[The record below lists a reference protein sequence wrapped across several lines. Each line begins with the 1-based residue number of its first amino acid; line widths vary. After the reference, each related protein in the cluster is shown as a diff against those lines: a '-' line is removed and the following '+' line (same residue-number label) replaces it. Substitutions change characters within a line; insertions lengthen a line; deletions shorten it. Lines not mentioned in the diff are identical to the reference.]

1 MKSILRK
8 EKDFS
13 VSNWSGGKTKE
24 LAIFPADS
32 KYADREFIYR
42 LSSATVDLDESDFT
56 MLPDYDR
63 VLMVLQ
69 GSTVLTYNGKKTV
82 HLDELEQDSFD
93 GAWETKSYGRIT
105 DFNLMTR
112 KGCAGK
118 VDVIRPEAEA
128 AEVGDTLESGLK
140 RRTHAIYCKEGYI
153 IVNAA
158 DGQKMVSQ
166 GQLLVM
172 EFGEEEPAYTVM
184 GNGVA
189 IRSQIAFDEGAPG
202 YAEYE
207 ELKPEREPEPE
218 PEPEEERER
227 EPEPARREETKKE
240 NAETPGSYVAN
251 ILGTARRKV
260 SDEGLSEASI
270 LDYKG
275 GFAEDYK
282 WAFIL
287 SNTQFH
293 GAKALFPKLKS
304 LVFDDEL
311 HGKVRRLEK
320 MLITFFVF
328 ILGLLGLLT
337 FSMKDGE
344 MKDMEILI
352 MIAVWLVIDILI
364 VSPAIYYFTLPKPI
378 KSHIHDLNKVS
389 EAEAEAL
396 LNDRNKN
403 ERLERILKKYSNS
416 GRNVGTAI
424 ADKARREKELDE

>member
-13 VSNWSGGKTKE
+13 VSDWSGGKTKE

-32 KYADREFIYR
+32 RYADREFIYR
-42 LSSATVDLDESDFT
+42 ISSATVDLDESDFT
-56 MLPDYDR
+56 LLPDYDR

-69 GSTVLTYNGKKTV
+69 GSSVLTYNGKKTV
-82 HLDELEQDSFD
+82 HLNELEQDSFD
-93 GAWETKSYGRIT
+93 GAWNTKSYGRIT

-128 AEVGDTLESGLK
+128 AEMGDTLESELK
-140 RRTHAIYCKEGYI
+140 RRTHAIYCKEGYLV
-153 IVNAA
+153 VNAA
-158 DGQKMVSQ
+158 DGQKMVSP

-207 ELKPEREPEPE
+207 ELKPEQEPEPGEE
-218 PEPEEERER
+218 PEHDDDVRETV
-227 EPEPARREETKKE
+227 EVSQVTKETV
-240 NAETPGSYVAN
+240 GSYAAN
-251 ILGTARRKV
+251 IFGTSRRKV
-260 SDEGLSEASI
+260 SDKGLSDASA

-304 LVFDDEL
+304 LVYDDEL

-328 ILGLLGLLT
+328 ILGLLALLT

-344 MKDMEILI
+344 MKDAEILI

-378 KSHIHDLNKVS
+378 KSHIHDLSKVS
-389 EAEAEAL
+389 KEEAEAL

-416 GRNVGTAI
+416 GRNVGTVI
-424 ADKARREKELDE
+424 ADRARREKELDE

>member
-42 LSSATVDLDESDFT
+42 LSSATVDLEESDFT

-69 GSTVLTYNGKKTV
+69 GSTVLTYNGKKSV
-82 HLDELEQDSFD
+82 HLNELEQDSFD
-93 GAWETKSYGRIT
+93 GAWTTKSYGKIT
-105 DFNLMTR
+105 DYNLMTR
-112 KGCAGK
+112 KGTAGK

-128 AEVGDTLESGLK
+128 VEMGDTLESDLR
-140 RRTHAIYCKEGYI
+140 RRTHALYCKEGYL
-153 IVNAA
+153 IVNAK
-158 DGQKMVSQ
+158 DGQKMVSP
-166 GQLLVM
+166 GQLLVL

-184 GNGVA
+184 GDGVA
-189 IRSQIAFDEGAPG
+189 IRAQIAFDEGAPG

-207 ELKPEREPEPE
+207 EMKPEPEPE
-218 PEPEEERER
+218 PEPED
-227 EPEPARREETKKE
+227 EPEPVRREEIRKE

-251 ILGTARRKV
+251 ILGTARRRV
-260 SDEGLSEASI
+260 SDEGLSEAST

-282 WAFIL
+282 WSFIL

-328 ILGLLGLLT
+328 ILGLLALLT

-344 MKDMEILI
+344 MKDTEILI

-378 KSHIHDLNKVS
+378 KSHIHDLTKVS
-389 EAEAEAL
+389 EEEADAL
-396 LNDRNKN
+396 LKDRNKN

-416 GRNVGTAI
+416 GRNVGTVI

>member
-42 LSSATVDLDESDFT
+42 LSSATVDLEESDFT

-69 GSTVLTYNGKKTV
+69 GSAVLTYNGKKSV
-82 HLDELEQDSFD
+82 HLNELEQDSFD
-93 GAWETKSYGRIT
+93 GAWTTKSYGKIT
-105 DFNLMTR
+105 DYNLMTR
-112 KGCAGK
+112 KGTAGK

-128 AEVGDTLESGLK
+128 VEMGDTLESDLR
-140 RRTHAIYCKEGYI
+140 RRTHALYCKEGYL
-153 IVNAA
+153 IVNAK
-158 DGQKMVSQ
+158 DGQKMVSP

-184 GNGVA
+184 GDGVA
-189 IRSQIAFDEGAPG
+189 IRAQIAFDEGAPG

-207 ELKPEREPEPE
+207 EMKPEPEPE
-218 PEPEEERER
+218 PEPED
-227 EPEPARREETKKE
+227 EPEPVRREEIRKE

-251 ILGTARRKV
+251 ILGTARRRV
-260 SDEGLSEASI
+260 SDEGLSEAST

-282 WAFIL
+282 WSFIL

-328 ILGLLGLLT
+328 ILGLLALLT

-344 MKDMEILI
+344 MKDTEILI
-352 MIAVWLVIDILI
+352 MIAVWLVIDIVI

-378 KSHIHDLNKVS
+378 KSHIHDLTKVS
-389 EAEAEAL
+389 EEEADAL
-396 LNDRNKN
+396 LKDRNKN

-416 GRNVGTAI
+416 GRNVGTVI
-424 ADKARREKELDE
+424 ADRARREKELDE

>member
-13 VSNWSGGKTKE
+13 VSDWSGGKTKE

-32 KYADREFIYR
+32 RYADREFIYR
-42 LSSATVDLDESDFT
+42 ISSATVDLDESDFT
-56 MLPDYDR
+56 LLPDYDR

-69 GSTVLTYNGKKTV
+69 GSSVLTYNGKKTV
-82 HLDELEQDSFD
+82 HLNELEQDCFD
-93 GAWETKSYGRIT
+93 GAWNTKSYGRIT

-128 AEVGDTLESGLK
+128 AEMGDTLESELK
-140 RRTHAIYCKEGYI
+140 RRTHAIYCKEGYLV
-153 IVNAA
+153 VNAA
-158 DGQKMVSQ
+158 DGQKMVSP

-207 ELKPEREPEPE
+207 ELKPEQEPEPGEE
-218 PEPEEERER
+218 PEHDDDVRETV
-227 EPEPARREETKKE
+227 EVSQVTKETV
-240 NAETPGSYVAN
+240 GSYAAN
-251 ILGTARRKV
+251 IFGTGRRKV
-260 SDEGLSEASI
+260 SDKGLSDASA

-304 LVFDDEL
+304 LVYDDEL

-328 ILGLLGLLT
+328 ILGLLALLT

-344 MKDMEILI
+344 MKDAEILI

-378 KSHIHDLNKVS
+378 KSHIHDLSKVS
-389 EAEAEAL
+389 KEEAEAL

-416 GRNVGTAI
+416 GRNVGTVI
-424 ADKARREKELDE
+424 ADRARREKELDE

>member
-1 MKSILRK
+1 M
-8 EKDFS
+8 
-13 VSNWSGGKTKE
+13 
-24 LAIFPADS
+24 
-32 KYADREFIYR
+32 
-42 LSSATVDLDESDFT
+42 
-56 MLPDYDR
+56 
-63 VLMVLQ
+63 
-69 GSTVLTYNGKKTV
+69 
-82 HLDELEQDSFD
+82 
-93 GAWETKSYGRIT
+93 
-105 DFNLMTR
+105 
-112 KGCAGK
+112 
-118 VDVIRPEAEA
+118 
-128 AEVGDTLESGLK
+128 GDTLESELK
-140 RRTHAIYCKEGYI
+140 RRTHAIYCKEGYLV
-153 IVNAA
+153 VNAA
-158 DGQKMVSQ
+158 DGQKMVSP

-184 GNGVA
+184 GNGVS

-207 ELKPEREPEPE
+207 ELKPEQEPEPGEE
-218 PEPEEERER
+218 PEHDDDVRETV
-227 EPEPARREETKKE
+227 EVSQVTKETV
-240 NAETPGSYVAN
+240 GSYAAN
-251 ILGTARRKV
+251 IFGTGRRKV
-260 SDEGLSEASI
+260 SDKGLSDASA

-304 LVFDDEL
+304 LVYDDEL

-328 ILGLLGLLT
+328 ILGLLVLLT

-344 MKDMEILI
+344 MKDAEILI

-378 KSHIHDLNKVS
+378 KSHIHDLSKVS
-389 EAEAEAL
+389 KEEAEAL

-416 GRNVGTAI
+416 GRNVGTVI
-424 ADKARREKELDE
+424 ADRARREKELDE

>member
-13 VSNWSGGKTKE
+13 VSDWSGGKTKE

-32 KYADREFIYR
+32 RYADREFIYR
-42 LSSATVDLDESDFT
+42 ISSATVDLDESDFT
-56 MLPDYDR
+56 LLPDYDR

-69 GSTVLTYNGKKTV
+69 GSSVLTYNGKKTV
-82 HLDELEQDSFD
+82 HLNELEQDCFD
-93 GAWETKSYGRIT
+93 GAWNTKSYGRIT

-128 AEVGDTLESGLK
+128 AEMGDTLESELK
-140 RRTHAIYCKEGYI
+140 RRTHAIYCKEGYLV
-153 IVNAA
+153 VNAA
-158 DGQKMVSQ
+158 DGQKMVSP

-207 ELKPEREPEPE
+207 ELKPEQEPEPGEE
-218 PEPEEERER
+218 PEHDDDVRETV
-227 EPEPARREETKKE
+227 EVSQVTKETV
-240 NAETPGSYVAN
+240 GSYAAN
-251 ILGTARRKV
+251 IFGTSRRKV
-260 SDEGLSEASI
+260 SDKGLSDASA

-304 LVFDDEL
+304 LVYDDEL

-328 ILGLLGLLT
+328 ILGLLALLT

-344 MKDMEILI
+344 MKDAEILI

-378 KSHIHDLNKVS
+378 KSHIHDLSKVS
-389 EAEAEAL
+389 KEEAEAL

-416 GRNVGTAI
+416 GRNVGTVI
-424 ADKARREKELDE
+424 ADRARREKELDE

>member
-42 LSSATVDLDESDFT
+42 LSSATVDLEESDFT

-69 GSTVLTYNGKKTV
+69 GSTVLTYNGKKSV
-82 HLDELEQDSFD
+82 HLNELEQDSFD
-93 GAWETKSYGRIT
+93 GAWATKSYGKIT
-105 DFNLMTR
+105 DYNLMTR
-112 KGCAGK
+112 KGTAGK

-128 AEVGDTLESGLK
+128 VEMGDTLESDLR
-140 RRTHAIYCKEGYI
+140 RRTHALYCKEGYL
-153 IVNAA
+153 IVNAK
-158 DGQKMVSQ
+158 DGQKMVSP

-184 GNGVA
+184 GDGVA
-189 IRSQIAFDEGAPG
+189 IRAQIAFDEGAPG

-207 ELKPEREPEPE
+207 EMKPEPEPE
-218 PEPEEERER
+218 PEPED
-227 EPEPARREETKKE
+227 EPEPVRREEIRKE

-251 ILGTARRKV
+251 ILGTARRRV
-260 SDEGLSEASI
+260 SDEGLSEAST

-282 WAFIL
+282 WSFIL

-328 ILGLLGLLT
+328 ILGLLALLT

-344 MKDMEILI
+344 MKDTEILI

-378 KSHIHDLNKVS
+378 KSHIHDLTKVS
-389 EAEAEAL
+389 EEEADAL
-396 LNDRNKN
+396 LKDRNKN

-416 GRNVGTAI
+416 GRNVGTVI

>member
-42 LSSATVDLDESDFT
+42 LSSATVDLEESDFT

-69 GSTVLTYNGKKTV
+69 GSTVLTYNGKKSV
-82 HLDELEQDSFD
+82 HLNELEQDSFD
-93 GAWETKSYGRIT
+93 GAWTTKSYGKIT
-105 DFNLMTR
+105 DYNLMTR
-112 KGCAGK
+112 KGTAGK
-118 VDVIRPEAEA
+118 VDIIRPEAEA
-128 AEVGDTLESGLK
+128 VEMGDTLESDLR
-140 RRTHAIYCKEGYI
+140 RRTHALYCKEGYL
-153 IVNAA
+153 IVNAK
-158 DGQKMVSQ
+158 DGQKMVSP

-184 GNGVA
+184 GDGVA
-189 IRSQIAFDEGAPG
+189 IRAQIAFDEGAPG

-207 ELKPEREPEPE
+207 EMKPEPEPE
-218 PEPEEERER
+218 PEPED
-227 EPEPARREETKKE
+227 EPEPVRREEIRKE

-251 ILGTARRKV
+251 ILGTARRRV
-260 SDEGLSEASI
+260 SDEGLSEAST

-282 WAFIL
+282 WSFIL

-328 ILGLLGLLT
+328 ILGLLALLT

-344 MKDMEILI
+344 MKDTEILI

-378 KSHIHDLNKVS
+378 KSHIHDLTKVS
-389 EAEAEAL
+389 EEEADAL
-396 LNDRNKN
+396 LKDRNKN

-416 GRNVGTAI
+416 GRNVGTVI
-424 ADKARREKELDE
+424 ADKARREKKLDE

>member
-42 LSSATVDLDESDFT
+42 LSSATVDLEESDFT

-69 GSTVLTYNGKKTV
+69 GSTVLTYNGKKSV
-82 HLDELEQDSFD
+82 HLNELEQDSFD
-93 GAWETKSYGRIT
+93 GAWTTKSYGKIT
-105 DFNLMTR
+105 DYNLMTR
-112 KGCAGK
+112 KGTAGK

-128 AEVGDTLESGLK
+128 VEMGDTLESDLR
-140 RRTHAIYCKEGYI
+140 RRTHALYCKEGYL
-153 IVNAA
+153 IVNAK
-158 DGQKMVSQ
+158 DGQKMVSP

-184 GNGVA
+184 GDGVA
-189 IRSQIAFDEGAPG
+189 IRAQIAFDEGGPG

-207 ELKPEREPEPE
+207 EMKPEPEPE
-218 PEPEEERER
+218 PEPED
-227 EPEPARREETKKE
+227 EPEPVRREEIRKE

-251 ILGTARRKV
+251 ILGTARRRV
-260 SDEGLSEASI
+260 SDEGLSEAST

-282 WAFIL
+282 WSFIL

-328 ILGLLGLLT
+328 ILGLLALLT

-344 MKDMEILI
+344 MKDTEILI

-378 KSHIHDLNKVS
+378 KSHIHDLTKVS
-389 EAEAEAL
+389 EEEADAL
-396 LNDRNKN
+396 LKDRNKN

-416 GRNVGTAI
+416 GRNVGTVI

>member
-42 LSSATVDLDESDFT
+42 LSSATVDLEESDFT

-69 GSTVLTYNGKKTV
+69 GSTVLTYNGKKSV
-82 HLDELEQDSFD
+82 HLNELEQDSFD
-93 GAWETKSYGRIT
+93 GAWTTKSYGKIT
-105 DFNLMTR
+105 DYNLMTR
-112 KGCAGK
+112 KGTAGK

-128 AEVGDTLESGLK
+128 VEMGDTLESDLR
-140 RRTHAIYCKEGYI
+140 RRTHALYCKEGYL
-153 IVNAA
+153 IVNAK
-158 DGQKMVSQ
+158 DGQKMVSP

-184 GNGVA
+184 GDGVA
-189 IRSQIAFDEGAPG
+189 IRAQIAFDEGAPG

-207 ELKPEREPEPE
+207 EMKPEPEPE
-218 PEPEEERER
+218 PEPED
-227 EPEPARREETKKE
+227 EPEPVRREEIRKE
-240 NAETPGSYVAN
+240 NAETPGAYVAN
-251 ILGTARRKV
+251 ILGTARRRV
-260 SDEGLSEASI
+260 SDEGLSEAST

-282 WAFIL
+282 WSFIL

-328 ILGLLGLLT
+328 ILGLLALLT

-344 MKDMEILI
+344 MKDTEILI

-378 KSHIHDLNKVS
+378 KSHIHDLTKVS
-389 EAEAEAL
+389 EEEADAL
-396 LNDRNKN
+396 LKDRNKN

-416 GRNVGTAI
+416 GRNVGTVI

>member
-8 EKDFS
+8 ETDFS

-42 LSSATVDLDESDFT
+42 LSSATVDLEESDFT

-69 GSTVLTYNGKKTV
+69 GSTVLTYNGKKSV
-82 HLDELEQDSFD
+82 HLNELEQDSFD
-93 GAWETKSYGRIT
+93 GAWTTKSYGKIT
-105 DFNLMTR
+105 DYNLMTR
-112 KGCAGK
+112 KGTAGK

-128 AEVGDTLESGLK
+128 VEMGDTLESDLR
-140 RRTHAIYCKEGYI
+140 RRTHALYCKEGYL
-153 IVNAA
+153 IVNAK
-158 DGQKMVSQ
+158 DGQKMVSP

-184 GNGVA
+184 GDGVA
-189 IRSQIAFDEGAPG
+189 IRAQIAFDEGAPG

-207 ELKPEREPEPE
+207 EMKPEPEPE
-218 PEPEEERER
+218 PEPED
-227 EPEPARREETKKE
+227 EPEPVRREEIRKE

-251 ILGTARRKV
+251 ILGTARRRV
-260 SDEGLSEASI
+260 SDEGLSEAST

-282 WAFIL
+282 WSFIL

-328 ILGLLGLLT
+328 ILGLLALLT

-344 MKDMEILI
+344 MKDTEILI
-352 MIAVWLVIDILI
+352 MIAVWLVIDIVI

-378 KSHIHDLNKVS
+378 KSHIHDLTKVS
-389 EAEAEAL
+389 EEEADAL
-396 LNDRNKN
+396 LKDRNKN

-416 GRNVGTAI
+416 GRNVGTVI
-424 ADKARREKELDE
+424 ADRARREKELDE

>member
-42 LSSATVDLDESDFT
+42 LSSATVDLEESDFT

-69 GSTVLTYNGKKTV
+69 GSAVLTYNGKKSV
-82 HLDELEQDSFD
+82 HLNELEQDSFD
-93 GAWETKSYGRIT
+93 GAWTTKSYGKIT
-105 DFNLMTR
+105 DYNLMTR
-112 KGCAGK
+112 KGTAGK

-128 AEVGDTLESGLK
+128 VEMGDTLESDLR
-140 RRTHAIYCKEGYI
+140 RRTHALYCKEGYL
-153 IVNAA
+153 IVNAK
-158 DGQKMVSQ
+158 DGQKMVSP

-184 GNGVA
+184 GDGVA
-189 IRSQIAFDEGAPG
+189 IRAQIAFDEGAPG

-207 ELKPEREPEPE
+207 EMKPEPEPE
-218 PEPEEERER
+218 PEPED
-227 EPEPARREETKKE
+227 EPEPVRREEIRKE

-251 ILGTARRKV
+251 ILGTARRRV
-260 SDEGLSEASI
+260 SDEGLSEAST

-282 WAFIL
+282 WSFIL

-320 MLITFFVF
+320 MLITFFAF
-328 ILGLLGLLT
+328 ILGLLALLT

-344 MKDMEILI
+344 MKDTEILI
-352 MIAVWLVIDILI
+352 MIAVWLVIDIVI

-378 KSHIHDLNKVS
+378 KSHIHDLTKVS
-389 EAEAEAL
+389 EEEADAL
-396 LNDRNKN
+396 LKDRNKN

-416 GRNVGTAI
+416 GRNVGTVI

>member
-13 VSNWSGGKTKE
+13 VSDWSGGKTKE

-32 KYADREFIYR
+32 RYADREFIYR
-42 LSSATVDLDESDFT
+42 ISSATVDLDESDFT
-56 MLPDYDR
+56 LLPDYDR

-69 GSTVLTYNGKKTV
+69 GSSVLTYNGKKTV
-82 HLDELEQDSFD
+82 HLNELEQDCFD
-93 GAWETKSYGRIT
+93 GAWNTKSYGRIT

-128 AEVGDTLESGLK
+128 AEMGDTLESELK
-140 RRTHAIYCKEGYI
+140 RRTHAIYCKEGYLV
-153 IVNAA
+153 VNAA
-158 DGQKMVSQ
+158 DGQKMVSP

-207 ELKPEREPEPE
+207 ELKPEQEPEPGEE
-218 PEPEEERER
+218 PEHDDDVRETV
-227 EPEPARREETKKE
+227 EVSQVTKETV
-240 NAETPGSYVAN
+240 GSYAAN
-251 ILGTARRKV
+251 IFGTSRRKV
-260 SDEGLSEASI
+260 SDKGLSDASA

-304 LVFDDEL
+304 LVYDDEL

-328 ILGLLGLLT
+328 ILGLLVLLT

-344 MKDMEILI
+344 MKDAEILI

-378 KSHIHDLNKVS
+378 KSHIHDLSKVS
-389 EAEAEAL
+389 KEEAEAL

-416 GRNVGTAI
+416 GRNVGTVI
-424 ADKARREKELDE
+424 ADRARREKELDE

>member
-1 MKSILRK
+1 
-8 EKDFS
+8 
-13 VSNWSGGKTKE
+13 
-24 LAIFPADS
+24 
-32 KYADREFIYR
+32 
-42 LSSATVDLDESDFT
+42 
-56 MLPDYDR
+56 
-63 VLMVLQ
+63 
-69 GSTVLTYNGKKTV
+69 
-82 HLDELEQDSFD
+82 
-93 GAWETKSYGRIT
+93 
-105 DFNLMTR
+105 
-112 KGCAGK
+112 
-118 VDVIRPEAEA
+118 
-128 AEVGDTLESGLK
+128 
-140 RRTHAIYCKEGYI
+140 
-153 IVNAA
+153 
-158 DGQKMVSQ
+158 
-166 GQLLVM
+166 
-172 EFGEEEPAYTVM
+172 
-184 GNGVA
+184 VA
-189 IRSQIAFDEGAPG
+189 IRAQIAFDEGAPG

-207 ELKPEREPEPE
+207 EMKPEPEPE
-218 PEPEEERER
+218 PEPED
-227 EPEPARREETKKE
+227 EPEPVRREEIRKE

-251 ILGTARRKV
+251 ILGTARRRV
-260 SDEGLSEASI
+260 SDEGLSEAST

-282 WAFIL
+282 WSFIL

-328 ILGLLGLLT
+328 ILGLLALLT

-344 MKDMEILI
+344 MKDTEILI

-378 KSHIHDLNKVS
+378 KSHIHDLTKVS
-389 EAEAEAL
+389 EEEADAL
-396 LNDRNKN
+396 LKDRNKN

>member
-42 LSSATVDLDESDFT
+42 LSSATVDLEESDFT

-69 GSTVLTYNGKKTV
+69 GSTVLTYNGKKSV
-82 HLDELEQDSFD
+82 HLNELEQDSFD
-93 GAWETKSYGRIT
+93 GAWTTKSYGKIT
-105 DFNLMTR
+105 DYNLMTR
-112 KGCAGK
+112 KGTAGK

-128 AEVGDTLESGLK
+128 VEMGDTLESDLR
-140 RRTHAIYCKEGYI
+140 RRTHALYCKEGYLV
-153 IVNAA
+153 VNAK
-158 DGQKMVSQ
+158 DGQKMVSP

-184 GNGVA
+184 GDGVA
-189 IRSQIAFDEGAPG
+189 IRAQIAFDEGALG

-207 ELKPEREPEPE
+207 EMKPEPEPE
-218 PEPEEERER
+218 PEPED
-227 EPEPARREETKKE
+227 EPEPVRREEIRKE

-251 ILGTARRKV
+251 ILGTARRRV
-260 SDEGLSEASI
+260 SDEGLSEAST

-282 WAFIL
+282 WSFIL

-328 ILGLLGLLT
+328 ILGLLALLT

-344 MKDMEILI
+344 MKDTEILI

-378 KSHIHDLNKVS
+378 KSHIHDLTKVS
-389 EAEAEAL
+389 EEEADAL
-396 LNDRNKN
+396 LKDRNKN

-416 GRNVGTAI
+416 GRNVGTVI

>member
-42 LSSATVDLDESDFT
+42 LSSATVDLEESDFT

-69 GSTVLTYNGKKTV
+69 GSTVLTYNGKKSV
-82 HLDELEQDSFD
+82 HLNELEQDSFD
-93 GAWETKSYGRIT
+93 GAWTTKSYGKIT
-105 DFNLMTR
+105 DYNLMTR
-112 KGCAGK
+112 KGTAGK

-128 AEVGDTLESGLK
+128 VEMGDTLESDLK
-140 RRTHAIYCKEGYI
+140 RRTHALYCKEGYL
-153 IVNAA
+153 IVNAK
-158 DGQKMVSQ
+158 DGQKMVSP
-166 GQLLVM
+166 GQLLVL

-184 GNGVA
+184 GDGVA
-189 IRSQIAFDEGAPG
+189 IRAQIAFDEGAPG

-207 ELKPEREPEPE
+207 EMKPESEPEPE
-218 PEPEEERER
+218 PED
-227 EPEPARREETKKE
+227 EPEPVRREEIRKE

-251 ILGTARRKV
+251 ILGTARRRV
-260 SDEGLSEASI
+260 SDEGLSEAST

-282 WAFIL
+282 WSFIL

-328 ILGLLGLLT
+328 ILGLLALLT

-344 MKDMEILI
+344 MKDTEILI

-378 KSHIHDLNKVS
+378 KSHIHDLTKVS
-389 EAEAEAL
+389 EEEADAL
-396 LNDRNKN
+396 LKDRNKN

-416 GRNVGTAI
+416 GRNVGTVI

>member
-42 LSSATVDLDESDFT
+42 LSSATVDLEESDFT

-69 GSTVLTYNGKKTV
+69 GSTVLTYNGKKSV
-82 HLDELEQDSFD
+82 HLNELEQDSFD
-93 GAWETKSYGRIT
+93 GAWTTKSYGKIT
-105 DFNLMTR
+105 DYNLMTR
-112 KGCAGK
+112 KGTAGK

-128 AEVGDTLESGLK
+128 VEMGDTLESDLR
-140 RRTHAIYCKEGYI
+140 RRTHALYCKEGYL
-153 IVNAA
+153 IVNAK
-158 DGQKMVSQ
+158 DGQKMVSP

-184 GNGVA
+184 GDGVA
-189 IRSQIAFDEGAPG
+189 IRAQIAFDEGAPG

-207 ELKPEREPEPE
+207 EMKPEPEPE
-218 PEPEEERER
+218 PEPED
-227 EPEPARREETKKE
+227 EPEPVRREEIRKE
-240 NAETPGSYVAN
+240 DAETPGSYVAN
-251 ILGTARRKV
+251 ILGTARRRV
-260 SDEGLSEASI
+260 SDEGLSEAST

-282 WAFIL
+282 WSFIL

-328 ILGLLGLLT
+328 ILGLLALLT

-344 MKDMEILI
+344 MKDTEILI

-378 KSHIHDLNKVS
+378 KSHIHDLTKVS
-389 EAEAEAL
+389 EEEADAL
-396 LNDRNKN
+396 LKDRNKN

-416 GRNVGTAI
+416 GRNVGTVI

>member
-13 VSNWSGGKTKE
+13 VSDWSGGKTKE

-32 KYADREFIYR
+32 RYADREFIYR
-42 LSSATVDLDESDFT
+42 ISSATVDLDESDFT
-56 MLPDYDR
+56 LLPDYDR

-69 GSTVLTYNGKKTV
+69 GSSVLTYNGKKTV
-82 HLDELEQDSFD
+82 HLNELEQDSFD
-93 GAWETKSYGRIT
+93 GAWNTKSYGRIT

-128 AEVGDTLESGLK
+128 AEMGDTLESELK
-140 RRTHAIYCKEGYI
+140 RRTHAIYCKEGYLV
-153 IVNAA
+153 VNAA
-158 DGQKMVSQ
+158 DGQKMVSP

-207 ELKPEREPEPE
+207 ELKPEQEPEPGEE
-218 PEPEEERER
+218 PEHDDDVRETV
-227 EPEPARREETKKE
+227 EVSQVTKETV
-240 NAETPGSYVAN
+240 GSYAAN
-251 ILGTARRKV
+251 IFGTGRRKV
-260 SDEGLSEASI
+260 SDKGLSDASA

-304 LVFDDEL
+304 LVYDDEL

-328 ILGLLGLLT
+328 ILGLLALLT

-344 MKDMEILI
+344 MKDAEILI

-378 KSHIHDLNKVS
+378 KSHIHDLSKVS
-389 EAEAEAL
+389 KEEAEAL

-416 GRNVGTAI
+416 GRNVGTVI
-424 ADKARREKELDE
+424 ADRARREKELDE

>member
-42 LSSATVDLDESDFT
+42 LSSATVDLEESDFT

-69 GSTVLTYNGKKTV
+69 GSTVLTYNGKKSV
-82 HLDELEQDSFD
+82 HLNELEQDSFD
-93 GAWETKSYGRIT
+93 GAWTTKSYGKIT
-105 DFNLMTR
+105 DYNLMTR
-112 KGCAGK
+112 KGTAGK

-128 AEVGDTLESGLK
+128 VEMGDTLESDLR
-140 RRTHAIYCKEGYI
+140 RRTHALYCKEGYL
-153 IVNAA
+153 IVNAK
-158 DGQKMVSQ
+158 DGQKMVSP

-184 GNGVA
+184 GDGVA
-189 IRSQIAFDEGAPG
+189 IRAQIAFDEGAPG

-207 ELKPEREPEPE
+207 EMKPESEPEPE
-218 PEPEEERER
+218 PED
-227 EPEPARREETKKE
+227 EPEPVRREEIRKE

-251 ILGTARRKV
+251 ILGTARRRV
-260 SDEGLSEASI
+260 SDEGLSEAST

-282 WAFIL
+282 WSFIL

-328 ILGLLGLLT
+328 ILGLLALLT

-344 MKDMEILI
+344 MKDTEILI

-378 KSHIHDLNKVS
+378 KSHIHDLTKVS
-389 EAEAEAL
+389 EEEADAL
-396 LNDRNKN
+396 LKDRNKN

-416 GRNVGTAI
+416 GRNVGTVI

>member
-13 VSNWSGGKTKE
+13 VSDWSGGKTKE

-32 KYADREFIYR
+32 RYADREFIYR
-42 LSSATVDLDESDFT
+42 ISSATVDLDESDFT
-56 MLPDYDR
+56 LLPDYDR

-69 GSTVLTYNGKKTV
+69 GSSVLTYNGKKTV
-82 HLDELEQDSFD
+82 HLNELEQDCFD
-93 GAWETKSYGRIT
+93 GAWNTKSYGRIT

-128 AEVGDTLESGLK
+128 AEMGDTLESELK
-140 RRTHAIYCKEGYI
+140 RRTHAIYCKEGYLV
-153 IVNAA
+153 VNAA
-158 DGQKMVSQ
+158 DGQKMVSP

-207 ELKPEREPEPE
+207 ELKPEQEPEPG
-218 PEPEEERER
+218 EESEHDDDVRETV
-227 EPEPARREETKKE
+227 EVSQVTKETV
-240 NAETPGSYVAN
+240 GSYAAN
-251 ILGTARRKV
+251 IFGTGRRKV
-260 SDEGLSEASI
+260 SDKGLSDASA

-304 LVFDDEL
+304 LVYDDEL

-328 ILGLLGLLT
+328 ILGLLALLT

-344 MKDMEILI
+344 MKDTEILI

-378 KSHIHDLNKVS
+378 KSHIHDLSKVS
-389 EAEAEAL
+389 KEEAEAL

-416 GRNVGTAI
+416 GRNVGTVI
-424 ADKARREKELDE
+424 ADSARREKELDE

>member
-13 VSNWSGGKTKE
+13 VSDWSGGKTKE

-32 KYADREFIYR
+32 RYADREFIYR
-42 LSSATVDLDESDFT
+42 ISSATVDLDESDFT
-56 MLPDYDR
+56 LLPDYDR

-69 GSTVLTYNGKKTV
+69 GSSVLTYNGKKTV
-82 HLDELEQDSFD
+82 HLNELEQDCFD
-93 GAWETKSYGRIT
+93 GAWNTKSYGRIT

-128 AEVGDTLESGLK
+128 AEMGDTLESELK
-140 RRTHAIYCKEGYI
+140 RRTHAIYCKEGYLV
-153 IVNAA
+153 VNAA
-158 DGQKMVSQ
+158 DGQKMVSP

-207 ELKPEREPEPE
+207 ELKPEQEPEPGEE
-218 PEPEEERER
+218 PEHDDDVRETV
-227 EPEPARREETKKE
+227 EVSQVTKETV
-240 NAETPGSYVAN
+240 GSYAAN
-251 ILGTARRKV
+251 IFGTSRRKV
-260 SDEGLSEASI
+260 SDKGLSDASA

-304 LVFDDEL
+304 LVYDDEL

-328 ILGLLGLLT
+328 ILGLLALLT

-344 MKDMEILI
+344 MKDAEILI

-389 EAEAEAL
+389 KEEAEAL

-416 GRNVGTAI
+416 GRNVGTVI
-424 ADKARREKELDE
+424 ADSARREKELDE

>member
-42 LSSATVDLDESDFT
+42 LSSATVDLEESDFT

-69 GSTVLTYNGKKTV
+69 GSTVLTYNGKKSV
-82 HLDELEQDSFD
+82 HLNELEQDSFD
-93 GAWETKSYGRIT
+93 GAWTTKSYGKIT
-105 DFNLMTR
+105 DYNLMTR
-112 KGCAGK
+112 KGTAGK

-128 AEVGDTLESGLK
+128 VEMGDTLESDLR
-140 RRTHAIYCKEGYI
+140 RRTHALYCKEGYL
-153 IVNAA
+153 IVNAK
-158 DGQKMVSQ
+158 DGQKMVSP

-184 GNGVA
+184 GDGVA
-189 IRSQIAFDEGAPG
+189 IRAQIAFDEGTPG

-207 ELKPEREPEPE
+207 EMKPEPEPE
-218 PEPEEERER
+218 PEPED
-227 EPEPARREETKKE
+227 EPEPVRREEIRKE

-251 ILGTARRKV
+251 ILGTARRRV
-260 SDEGLSEASI
+260 SDEGLSEAST

-282 WAFIL
+282 WSFIL

-328 ILGLLGLLT
+328 ILGLLALLT

-344 MKDMEILI
+344 MKDTEILI

-378 KSHIHDLNKVS
+378 KSHIHDLTKVS
-389 EAEAEAL
+389 EEEADAL
-396 LNDRNKN
+396 LKDRNKN

-416 GRNVGTAI
+416 GRNVGTVI

>member
-42 LSSATVDLDESDFT
+42 LSSATVDLEESDFT

-69 GSTVLTYNGKKTV
+69 GSTVLTYNGKKSV
-82 HLDELEQDSFD
+82 HLNELEQDSFD
-93 GAWETKSYGRIT
+93 GAWTTKSYGKIT
-105 DFNLMTR
+105 DYNLMTR
-112 KGCAGK
+112 KGTAGK

-128 AEVGDTLESGLK
+128 VEMGDTLESDLK
-140 RRTHAIYCKEGYI
+140 RRTHALYCKEGYL
-153 IVNAA
+153 IVNAK
-158 DGQKMVSQ
+158 DGQKMVSP

-184 GNGVA
+184 GDGVA
-189 IRSQIAFDEGAPG
+189 IRAQIAFDEGAPG

-207 ELKPEREPEPE
+207 EMKPESEPEPE
-218 PEPEEERER
+218 PED
-227 EPEPARREETKKE
+227 EPEPVRREEIRKE

-251 ILGTARRKV
+251 ILGTARRRV
-260 SDEGLSEASI
+260 SDEGLSEAST

-282 WAFIL
+282 WSFIL

-328 ILGLLGLLT
+328 ILGLLALLT

-344 MKDMEILI
+344 MKDTEILI

-378 KSHIHDLNKVS
+378 KSHIHDLT
-389 EAEAEAL
+389 
-396 LNDRNKN
+396 
-403 ERLERILKKYSNS
+403 
-416 GRNVGTAI
+416 G
-424 ADKARREKELDE
+424 

>member
-42 LSSATVDLDESDFT
+42 LSSATVDLEESDFT

-69 GSTVLTYNGKKTV
+69 GSTVLTYNGKKSV
-82 HLDELEQDSFD
+82 HLNELEQDSFD
-93 GAWETKSYGRIT
+93 GAWTTKSYGKIT
-105 DFNLMTR
+105 DYNLMTR
-112 KGCAGK
+112 KGTAGK

-128 AEVGDTLESGLK
+128 VEMGDTLESDLR
-140 RRTHAIYCKEGYI
+140 RRTHALYCKEGYL
-153 IVNAA
+153 IVNAK
-158 DGQKMVSQ
+158 DGQKMVSP

-184 GNGVA
+184 GDGVA
-189 IRSQIAFDEGAPG
+189 IRAQIAFDEGAPG

-207 ELKPEREPEPE
+207 EMKPEPEPE
-218 PEPEEERER
+218 PEPED
-227 EPEPARREETKKE
+227 EPEPVRREEIRKE

-251 ILGTARRKV
+251 ILGTARRRV
-260 SDEGLSEASI
+260 SDEGLSEAST

-282 WAFIL
+282 WSFIL

-328 ILGLLGLLT
+328 ILGLLALLT

-344 MKDMEILI
+344 MKDTEILI

-378 KSHIHDLNKVS
+378 KSHIHDLTKVS
-389 EAEAEAL
+389 EEEADAL
-396 LNDRNKN
+396 LKDRNKN

-416 GRNVGTAI
+416 GRNVGTVI
-424 ADKARREKELDE
+424 ADRARREKELDE

>member
-42 LSSATVDLDESDFT
+42 LSSATVDLEESDFT

-69 GSTVLTYNGKKTV
+69 GSTVLTYNGKKSV
-82 HLDELEQDSFD
+82 HLNELEQDSFD
-93 GAWETKSYGRIT
+93 GAWTTKSYGKIT
-105 DFNLMTR
+105 DYNLMTR
-112 KGCAGK
+112 KGTAGK

-128 AEVGDTLESGLK
+128 VEMGDTLESDLR
-140 RRTHAIYCKEGYI
+140 RRTHALYCKEGYL
-153 IVNAA
+153 IVNAK
-158 DGQKMVSQ
+158 DGQKMVSP

-184 GNGVA
+184 GDGVA
-189 IRSQIAFDEGAPG
+189 IRAQIAFDEGAPG

-207 ELKPEREPEPE
+207 EMKPEPEPE
-218 PEPEEERER
+218 PEPED
-227 EPEPARREETKKE
+227 EPEPVRREDIRKE

-251 ILGTARRKV
+251 ILGTARRRV
-260 SDEGLSEASI
+260 SDEGLSEAST

-282 WAFIL
+282 WSFIL

-328 ILGLLGLLT
+328 ILGLLALLT

-344 MKDMEILI
+344 MKDTEILI

-378 KSHIHDLNKVS
+378 KSHIHDLTKVS
-389 EAEAEAL
+389 EEEADAL
-396 LNDRNKN
+396 LKDRNKN

-416 GRNVGTAI
+416 GRNVGTVI

>member
-42 LSSATVDLDESDFT
+42 LSSATVDLEESDFT

-69 GSTVLTYNGKKTV
+69 GSTVLTYNGKKSV
-82 HLDELEQDSFD
+82 HLNELEQDSFD
-93 GAWETKSYGRIT
+93 GAWTTKSYGKIT
-105 DFNLMTR
+105 DYNLMTR
-112 KGCAGK
+112 KGTAGK
-118 VDVIRPEAEA
+118 VDVIRPETEA
-128 AEVGDTLESGLK
+128 VEMGDTLESDLR
-140 RRTHAIYCKEGYI
+140 RRTHALYCKEGYL
-153 IVNAA
+153 IVNAK
-158 DGQKMVSQ
+158 DGQKMVSP
-166 GQLLVM
+166 GQLLVL

-184 GNGVA
+184 GDGVA
-189 IRSQIAFDEGAPG
+189 IRAQIAFDEGAPG

-207 ELKPEREPEPE
+207 EMKPEPEPE
-218 PEPEEERER
+218 PEPED
-227 EPEPARREETKKE
+227 EPEPVRREEIRKE

-251 ILGTARRKV
+251 ILGTARRRV
-260 SDEGLSEASI
+260 SDEGLSEAST

-282 WAFIL
+282 WSFIL

-328 ILGLLGLLT
+328 ILGLLALLT

-344 MKDMEILI
+344 MKDTEILL

-378 KSHIHDLNKVS
+378 KSHIHDLTKVS
-389 EAEAEAL
+389 EEEADAL
-396 LNDRNKN
+396 LKDRNKN

-416 GRNVGTAI
+416 GRNVGTVI

>member
-42 LSSATVDLDESDFT
+42 LSSATVDLEESDFT

-69 GSTVLTYNGKKTV
+69 GSTVLTYNGKKSV
-82 HLDELEQDSFD
+82 HLNELEQDSFD
-93 GAWETKSYGRIT
+93 GAWTTKSYGKIT
-105 DFNLMTR
+105 DYNLMTI
-112 KGCAGK
+112 KGTAGK

-128 AEVGDTLESGLK
+128 VEMGDTLESDLR
-140 RRTHAIYCKEGYI
+140 RRTHALYCKEGYL
-153 IVNAA
+153 IVNAK
-158 DGQKMVSQ
+158 DGQKMVSP

-184 GNGVA
+184 GDGVA
-189 IRSQIAFDEGAPG
+189 IRAQIAFDEGGPG

-207 ELKPEREPEPE
+207 EMKPEPEPE
-218 PEPEEERER
+218 PEPED
-227 EPEPARREETKKE
+227 EPEPVRREEIRKE

-251 ILGTARRKV
+251 ILGTARRRV
-260 SDEGLSEASI
+260 SDEGLSEAST

-282 WAFIL
+282 WSFIL

-328 ILGLLGLLT
+328 ILGLLALLT

-344 MKDMEILI
+344 MKDTEILI

-378 KSHIHDLNKVS
+378 KSHIHDLTKVS
-389 EAEAEAL
+389 EEEADAL
-396 LNDRNKN
+396 LKDRNKN

-416 GRNVGTAI
+416 GRNVGTVI

>member
-42 LSSATVDLDESDFT
+42 LSSATVDLEESDFT

-69 GSTVLTYNGKKTV
+69 GSAVLTYNGKKSV
-82 HLDELEQDSFD
+82 HLNELEQDSFD
-93 GAWETKSYGRIT
+93 GAWTTKSYGKIT
-105 DFNLMTR
+105 DYNLMTR
-112 KGCAGK
+112 KGTAGK

-128 AEVGDTLESGLK
+128 VEMGDTLESDLR
-140 RRTHAIYCKEGYI
+140 RRTHALYCKEGYL
-153 IVNAA
+153 IVNAK
-158 DGQKMVSQ
+158 DGQKMVSP

-184 GNGVA
+184 GDGVA
-189 IRSQIAFDEGAPG
+189 IRAQIAFDEGAPG

-207 ELKPEREPEPE
+207 EMKPEPEPE
-218 PEPEEERER
+218 PEPED
-227 EPEPARREETKKE
+227 EPEPVRREEIRKE

-251 ILGTARRKV
+251 ILGTARRRV
-260 SDEGLSEASI
+260 SDEGLSEAST

-282 WAFIL
+282 WSFIL

-328 ILGLLGLLT
+328 ILGLLALLT

-344 MKDMEILI
+344 MKDTEILI

-378 KSHIHDLNKVS
+378 KSHIHDLTKVS
-389 EAEAEAL
+389 EEEADAL
-396 LNDRNKN
+396 LKDRNKN

-416 GRNVGTAI
+416 GRNVGTVI

>member
-42 LSSATVDLDESDFT
+42 LSSATVDLEESDFT

-69 GSTVLTYNGKKTV
+69 GSTVLTYNGKKSV
-82 HLDELEQDSFD
+82 HLNELEQDSFD
-93 GAWETKSYGRIT
+93 GAWTTKSYGKIT
-105 DFNLMTR
+105 DYNLMTR
-112 KGCAGK
+112 KGTAGK

-128 AEVGDTLESGLK
+128 VEMGDTLESDLK
-140 RRTHAIYCKEGYI
+140 RRTHALYCKEGYL
-153 IVNAA
+153 IVNAK
-158 DGQKMVSQ
+158 DGQKMVSP
-166 GQLLVM
+166 GQLLVL

-184 GNGVA
+184 GDGVA
-189 IRSQIAFDEGAPG
+189 IRAQIAFDEGAPG

-207 ELKPEREPEPE
+207 EMKPEPEPE
-218 PEPEEERER
+218 PEPED
-227 EPEPARREETKKE
+227 EPEPVRREEIRKE

-251 ILGTARRKV
+251 ILGTARRRV
-260 SDEGLSEASI
+260 SDEGLSEEST

-282 WAFIL
+282 WSFIL

-328 ILGLLGLLT
+328 ILGLLALLT

-344 MKDMEILI
+344 MKDTEILI

-378 KSHIHDLNKVS
+378 KSHIHDLTKVS
-389 EAEAEAL
+389 EEEADAL
-396 LNDRNKN
+396 LKDRNKN

-416 GRNVGTAI
+416 GRNVGTVI

>member
-42 LSSATVDLDESDFT
+42 LSSATVDLEESDFT

-69 GSTVLTYNGKKTV
+69 GSTVLTYNGKKSV
-82 HLDELEQDSFD
+82 HLNELEQDSFD
-93 GAWETKSYGRIT
+93 GAWTTKSYGKIT
-105 DFNLMTR
+105 DYNLMTR
-112 KGCAGK
+112 KGTAGK

-128 AEVGDTLESGLK
+128 VEMGDTLESDLR
-140 RRTHAIYCKEGYI
+140 RRTHALYCKEGYL
-153 IVNAA
+153 IVNAK
-158 DGQKMVSQ
+158 DGQKMVSP

-184 GNGVA
+184 GDGVA
-189 IRSQIAFDEGAPG
+189 IRAQIAFDEGAPG

-207 ELKPEREPEPE
+207 EMKPEPEPE
-218 PEPEEERER
+218 PEPED
-227 EPEPARREETKKE
+227 EPEPVRREEIRKE

-251 ILGTARRKV
+251 ILGTARRRV
-260 SDEGLSEASI
+260 SDEGLSEAST

-282 WAFIL
+282 WSFIL

-328 ILGLLGLLT
+328 ILGLLALLT

-344 MKDMEILI
+344 MKDTEILI
-352 MIAVWLVIDILI
+352 MIAVWLVIDIVI

-378 KSHIHDLNKVS
+378 KSHIHDLTKVS
-389 EAEAEAL
+389 EEEADAL
-396 LNDRNKN
+396 LKDRNKN

-416 GRNVGTAI
+416 GRNVGTVI
-424 ADKARREKELDE
+424 ADRARREKELDE

>member
-13 VSNWSGGKTKE
+13 VSDWSGGKTKE

-32 KYADREFIYR
+32 RYADREFIYR
-42 LSSATVDLDESDFT
+42 ISSATVDLDESDFT
-56 MLPDYDR
+56 LLPDYDR

-69 GSTVLTYNGKKTV
+69 GSSVLTYNGKKTV
-82 HLDELEQDSFD
+82 HLNELEQDCFD
-93 GAWETKSYGRIT
+93 GAWNTKSYGRIT

-128 AEVGDTLESGLK
+128 AEMGDTLESELK
-140 RRTHAIYCKEGYI
+140 RRTHAIYCKEGYLV
-153 IVNAA
+153 VNAA
-158 DGQKMVSQ
+158 DGQKMVSP

-207 ELKPEREPEPE
+207 ELKPEQEPEPGEE
-218 PEPEEERER
+218 PEHDDDVRETV
-227 EPEPARREETKKE
+227 EVSQVTKETV
-240 NAETPGSYVAN
+240 GSYAAN
-251 ILGTARRKV
+251 IFGTGRRKV
-260 SDEGLSEASI
+260 SDKGLSDASA

-304 LVFDDEL
+304 LVYDDEL

-328 ILGLLGLLT
+328 ILGLLALLT

-344 MKDMEILI
+344 MKDAEILI

-389 EAEAEAL
+389 KEEAEAL

-416 GRNVGTAI
+416 GRNVGTVI
-424 ADKARREKELDE
+424 ADSARREKELDE

>member
-42 LSSATVDLDESDFT
+42 LSSATVDLEESDFT

-69 GSTVLTYNGKKTV
+69 GSTVLTYNGKKSV
-82 HLDELEQDSFD
+82 HLNELEQDSFD
-93 GAWETKSYGRIT
+93 GAWTTKSYGKIT
-105 DFNLMTR
+105 DYNLMTR
-112 KGCAGK
+112 KGTAGK

-128 AEVGDTLESGLK
+128 VEMGDTLESDLR
-140 RRTHAIYCKEGYI
+140 RRTHALYCKEGYL
-153 IVNAA
+153 IVNAK
-158 DGQKMVSQ
+158 DGQKMVSP
-166 GQLLVM
+166 GQLLVL

-184 GNGVA
+184 GDGVA
-189 IRSQIAFDEGAPG
+189 IRAQIAFDEGAPG

-207 ELKPEREPEPE
+207 EMKPEPEPE
-218 PEPEEERER
+218 PEPED
-227 EPEPARREETKKE
+227 EPEPVRREEIRKE
-240 NAETPGSYVAN
+240 DAETPGSYVAN
-251 ILGTARRKV
+251 ILGTARRRV
-260 SDEGLSEASI
+260 SDEGLSEAST

-282 WAFIL
+282 WSFIL

-328 ILGLLGLLT
+328 ILGLLALLT

-344 MKDMEILI
+344 MKDTEILI

-378 KSHIHDLNKVS
+378 KSHIHDLTKVS
-389 EAEAEAL
+389 EEEADAL
-396 LNDRNKN
+396 LKDRNKN

-416 GRNVGTAI
+416 GRNVGTVI

>member
-42 LSSATVDLDESDFT
+42 LSSATVDLEESDFT

-69 GSTVLTYNGKKTV
+69 GSTVLTYNGKKSV
-82 HLDELEQDSFD
+82 HLNELEQDSFD
-93 GAWETKSYGRIT
+93 GAWTTKSYGKIT
-105 DFNLMTR
+105 DYNLMTR
-112 KGCAGK
+112 KGTAGK

-128 AEVGDTLESGLK
+128 VEMGDTLESDLR
-140 RRTHAIYCKEGYI
+140 RRTHALYCKEGYL
-153 IVNAA
+153 IVNAK
-158 DGQKMVSQ
+158 DGQKMVSP

-184 GNGVA
+184 GDGVA
-189 IRSQIAFDEGAPG
+189 IRAQIAFDEGAPG

-207 ELKPEREPEPE
+207 EMKPEPEPE
-218 PEPEEERER
+218 PEPED
-227 EPEPARREETKKE
+227 EPEPVRREEIRKE
-240 NAETPGSYVAN
+240 NVETPGSYVAN
-251 ILGTARRKV
+251 ILGTARRRV
-260 SDEGLSEASI
+260 SDEGLSEAST

-282 WAFIL
+282 WSFIL

-328 ILGLLGLLT
+328 ILGLLALLT

-344 MKDMEILI
+344 MKDTEILI

-378 KSHIHDLNKVS
+378 KSHIHDLTKVS
-389 EAEAEAL
+389 EEEADAL
-396 LNDRNKN
+396 LKDRNKN

-416 GRNVGTAI
+416 GRNVGTVI

>member
-13 VSNWSGGKTKE
+13 VSDWSGGKTKE

-32 KYADREFIYR
+32 RYADREFIYR
-42 LSSATVDLDESDFT
+42 ISSATVDLDESDFT
-56 MLPDYDR
+56 LLPDYDR

-69 GSTVLTYNGKKTV
+69 GSSVLTYNGKKTV
-82 HLDELEQDSFD
+82 HLNELEQDCFD
-93 GAWETKSYGRIT
+93 GAWNTKSYGRIT

-128 AEVGDTLESGLK
+128 AEMGDTLESELK
-140 RRTHAIYCKEGYI
+140 RRTHAIYCKEGYLV
-153 IVNAA
+153 VNAA
-158 DGQKMVSQ
+158 DGQKMVSP

-207 ELKPEREPEPE
+207 ELKPEQEPEPGEE
-218 PEPEEERER
+218 PEHDDDVRETV
-227 EPEPARREETKKE
+227 EVSQVTKETV
-240 NAETPGSYVAN
+240 GSYAAN
-251 ILGTARRKV
+251 IFGTGRRKV
-260 SDEGLSEASI
+260 SDKGLSDASA

-304 LVFDDEL
+304 LVYDDEL

-328 ILGLLGLLT
+328 ILGLLVLLT

-344 MKDMEILI
+344 MKDAEILI

-378 KSHIHDLNKVS
+378 KSHIHDLSKVS
-389 EAEAEAL
+389 KEEAEAL

-416 GRNVGTAI
+416 GRNVGTVI
-424 ADKARREKELDE
+424 ADRARREKELDE

>member
-42 LSSATVDLDESDFT
+42 LSSATVDLEESDFT

-69 GSTVLTYNGKKTV
+69 GSTVLTYNGKKSV
-82 HLDELEQDSFD
+82 HLNELEQDSFD
-93 GAWETKSYGRIT
+93 GAWTTKSYGKIT
-105 DFNLMTR
+105 DYNLMTR
-112 KGCAGK
+112 KGTAGK

-128 AEVGDTLESGLK
+128 VEMGDTLESDLR
-140 RRTHAIYCKEGYI
+140 RRTHALYCKEGYL
-153 IVNAA
+153 IVNAK
-158 DGQKMVSQ
+158 DGQKMVSP

-184 GNGVA
+184 GDGVA
-189 IRSQIAFDEGAPG
+189 IRAQIAFDEGAPG

-207 ELKPEREPEPE
+207 EMKPEPEPE
-218 PEPEEERER
+218 PEPED
-227 EPEPARREETKKE
+227 EPEPVRREEIRKE
-240 NAETPGSYVAN
+240 NVETPGSYVAN
-251 ILGTARRKV
+251 ILGTARRRV
-260 SDEGLSEASI
+260 SDEGLSEAST

-282 WAFIL
+282 WSFIL

-328 ILGLLGLLT
+328 ILGLLALLT

-344 MKDMEILI
+344 MKDTEILI

-378 KSHIHDLNKVS
+378 KSHIHDLTKVS
-389 EAEAEAL
+389 EEEADAL
-396 LNDRNKN
+396 LKDRNKN

-416 GRNVGTAI
+416 GRNVGTVI
-424 ADKARREKELDE
+424 ADRARREKELDE

>member
-13 VSNWSGGKTKE
+13 VSDWSGGKTKE

-32 KYADREFIYR
+32 RYADREFIYR
-42 LSSATVDLDESDFT
+42 ISSATVDLDESDFT
-56 MLPDYDR
+56 LLPDYDR

-69 GSTVLTYNGKKTV
+69 GSSVLTYNGKKTV
-82 HLDELEQDSFD
+82 HLNELEQDCFD
-93 GAWETKSYGRIT
+93 GAWNTKSYGRIT

-128 AEVGDTLESGLK
+128 AEMGDTLESELK
-140 RRTHAIYCKEGYI
+140 RRTHAIYCKEGYLV
-153 IVNAA
+153 VNAA
-158 DGQKMVSQ
+158 DGQKMVSP

-207 ELKPEREPEPE
+207 ELKPEQEPEPGEE
-218 PEPEEERER
+218 PEHDDDVRETV
-227 EPEPARREETKKE
+227 EVSQVTKETV
-240 NAETPGSYVAN
+240 GSYAAN
-251 ILGTARRKV
+251 IFGTGRRKV
-260 SDEGLSEASI
+260 SDKGLSDASA

-304 LVFDDEL
+304 LVYDDEL

-328 ILGLLGLLT
+328 ILGLLALLT

-344 MKDMEILI
+344 MKDAEILI

-378 KSHIHDLNKVS
+378 KSHIHDLSKVPK
-389 EAEAEAL
+389 EEAEAL

-416 GRNVGTAI
+416 GRNVGTVI
-424 ADKARREKELDE
+424 ADRARREKELDE